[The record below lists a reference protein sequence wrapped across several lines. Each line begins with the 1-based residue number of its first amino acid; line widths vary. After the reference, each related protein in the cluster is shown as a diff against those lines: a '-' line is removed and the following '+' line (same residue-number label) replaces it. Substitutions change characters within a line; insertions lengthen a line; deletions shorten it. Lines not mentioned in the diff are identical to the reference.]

1 MFSLWACATTM
12 AVQSAVTEPPDPY
25 ANETPEQ
32 RDQRLAW
39 FNNARFG
46 MFIHWGVYSVPAGKY
61 KGQEIPSD
69 SCFIAER
76 TKMPLTDYHAFAAQF
91 NPTQYDPEAWVRLAR
106 DAGMKYIVITTK
118 HHDGFALFDSKA
130 SEWDMV
136 DATPYGKDL
145 ITPLAEACRKYGI
158 KLGFYYSQ
166 CEDWGN
172 PGGRIRKGKWD
183 PLQEGEFMD
192 YIHQI
197 AVPQVK
203 ELLTNYGDVSVFWWD
218 TPTKMTQEASD
229 ALIEQLK
236 LQPGIIHN
244 NRLGFYDGDLQTPEQ
259 HIPSTAEGHSWEAC
273 MTIRDTWGFKLSDRN
288 FKSTQTLLHN
298 LIDIASKGGNYLLNV
313 GPTSEGLIPAT
324 SQERLREIGE
334 WMQLYGDSIYG
345 TQASLFARPVWGRT
359 TFKSEPE
366 GAILYL
372 HVFDWKQDGTLFI
385 PVGNEVLS
393 CALLNDREQ
402 TFEVGR
408 NAEGLTV
415 TMRGATPNPICSVI
429 ELRLK
434 GEQVLTSENMLRQQA
449 DGTVLLAAEQAS
461 FGGGGRMGI
470 DHALRAI
477 KNWRLEQAWVS
488 WSFTLKQAGTYRIEL
503 DTAVSAEAALTVTVD
518 DTKVPLALPTTQGLH
533 DFEILSAGQVD
544 LEHPGE
550 VTLRLDPVPGKWNRI
565 NLRSVRLLPVEEPTQ
580 GTYDRPKRKN

>member
-1 MFSLWACATTM
+1 MRAVVVVMLLVSACAANM
-12 AVQSAVTEPPDPY
+12 VLEAAVNESPDPY
-25 ANETPEQ
+25 AHETREQ
-32 RDQRLAW
+32 RDERLAW
-39 FNNARFG
+39 FNDARFG

-61 KGQEIPSD
+61 KGREIPHD
-69 SCFIAER
+69 SCFITER

-91 NPTQYDPEAWVRLAR
+91 NPTQYDPDAWVRLAR

-118 HHDGFALFDSKA
+118 HHDGFALFETKA
-130 SEWDMV
+130 SKWNMV
-136 DATPYGKDL
+136 DATPYGKDV
-145 ITPLAEACRKYGI
+145 IAPLAEACRKYGMKI
-158 KLGFYYSQ
+158 GFYYSQ

-172 PGGRIRKGKWD
+172 PGGRVRKGKWD

-192 YIHQI
+192 YIHNI
-197 AVPQVK
+197 AVPQVR

-229 ALIEQLK
+229 ALIQQLK

-244 NRLGFYDGDLQTPEQ
+244 NRLGFYNGDLRTPEQ
-259 HIPSTAEGHSWEAC
+259 HIPSAEDGHAWEAC
-273 MTIRDTWGFKLSDRN
+273 MTIRDGWGFKLSDTN
-288 FKSTQTLLHN
+288 FKSTKTLIHN

-324 SQERLREIGE
+324 SQERLRGIGE
-334 WMQLYGDSIYG
+334 WMQVNGDSIYG
-345 TQASLFARPVWGRT
+345 TQASLFARPAWGRVT
-359 TFKSEPE
+359 RKSVPE

-393 CALLNDREQ
+393 CALFNDREQ
-402 TFEVGR
+402 TFEVER

-415 TMRGATPNPICSVI
+415 TMQGAAPNPIASVI

-434 GEQVLTSENMLRQQA
+434 GEQVLTGENMIRQQKN
-449 DGTVLLAAEQAS
+449 GTVFLGAEQAS
-461 FGGGGRMGI
+461 FGGGGRIGI

-477 KNWRLEQAWVS
+477 KNWRLEKAWAS

-503 DTAVSAEAALTVTVD
+503 DAATSGETALTITVD
-518 DTKVPLALPTTQGLH
+518 GTKVPVAMPKTKDLY
-533 DFEILSAGQVD
+533 DFEKMSAGQVD

-550 VTLRLDPVPGKWNRI
+550 VTLRVDPVPGKWNRI
-565 NLRSVRLLPVEEPTQ
+565 NLRSVRLLPIGEM
-580 GTYDRPKRKN
+580 K